1 MRIGGDGGD
10 GELSGTIPD
19 LASMAIISYRA
30 NWDADADD
38 DGLYFDL
45 RLVRQNRGGDLGTF
59 LMVYHLD
66 EPRQID
72 HPAHPA
78 DSRS

>member
-1 MRIGGDGGD
+1 MRIGGDV
-10 GELSGTIPD
+10 ELSGIIPD

-45 RLVRQNRGGDLGTF
+45 RLARQNGGGLGTF
-59 LMVYHLD
+59 LMVYRLD

-78 DSRS
+78 DSRR